1 MAAPDIRF
9 LSIAE
14 VGALLRQREITST
27 EVTQACL
34 DLIDS
39 IDSKL
44 HAFILVTTDLALAQA
59 AAADADFAKGVDRG
73 PLQGIPVALKD
84 LYATKGIATT
94 AHSRVLIDSIPEE
107 DGAAAES
114 FQNAG
119 AVLMGKLAMD
129 EFAFGV
135 YDENVPFPPARNPWN
150 LDHVPGGSSSGSGVA
165 VAAGLC
171 FGALGS
177 DTGGSIRFPA
187 AHCGIV
193 GIKPTF
199 GRVSRRGVVPLSW
212 SLDHAGPLTR
222 GVEDCALVLQTI
234 SGFDPADPASANVA
248 VPDFAADLKAG
259 IRGLRLGV
267 PRDWFNEG
275 DGTAP
280 EVVAAFESALE
291 TLTQLGAVLVDL
303 PGEPFIDARPANSII
318 SISEAFAYHE
328 ETLRTRP
335 QDFTRNVR
343 NRIREGAFVSSSDY
357 VQAQRARVALR
368 AEIGEI
374 LDGVDAVVSPTA
386 AATAERFD
394 SQDAPGRFRK
404 PSFANPA
411 NLAGFPS
418 ISVPCGL
425 SEAGLP
431 MGLQFTGRAFDE
443 VMMFRLARAYEGA
456 SNWSAAHP
464 AV

>member
-59 AAADADFAKGVDRG
+59 AAATRISPRG
-73 PLQGIPVALKD
+73 LIAALCRASRWRSRT

-94 AHSRVLIDSIPEE
+94 AHSRVLIDRFRKRTGRPQNRSR
-107 DGAAAES
+107 
-114 FQNAG
+114 NAG

-328 ETLRTRP
+328 ETLRTR
-335 QDFTRNVR
+335 
-343 NRIREGAFVSSSDY
+343 
-357 VQAQRARVALR
+357 LR
-368 AEIGEI
+368 TSHGMCE
-374 LDGVDAVVSPTA
+374 
-386 AATAERFD
+386 
-394 SQDAPGRFRK
+394 
-404 PSFANPA
+404 
-411 NLAGFPS
+411 
-418 ISVPCGL
+418 
-425 SEAGLP
+425 
-431 MGLQFTGRAFDE
+431 TG
-443 VMMFRLARAYEGA
+443 
-456 SNWSAAHP
+456 
-464 AV
+464 